1 MMQEKERLKAEC
13 RYYEDK
19 FRGHLETLVENPV
32 QMTINSILPFEK
44 GVKEGVMTLIQ
55 LMSGTIL
62 PVVLGATMK
71 KGKDPWTKNIIQI
84 VQALVISAAFKYF
97 KNRIQK
103 KKAAEAAAAASNE

>member
-1 MMQEKERLKAEC
+1 MAQEKERLKAEC

-19 FRGHLETLVENPV
+19 FRGHLETLVEHPV
-32 QMTINSILPFEK
+32 QMAVNSILPFEK
-44 GVKEGVMTLIQ
+44 GVKGGAMTLIE

-84 VQALVISAAFKYF
+84 VQALVISAAFRYF
-97 KNRIQK
+97 KNRIQQ